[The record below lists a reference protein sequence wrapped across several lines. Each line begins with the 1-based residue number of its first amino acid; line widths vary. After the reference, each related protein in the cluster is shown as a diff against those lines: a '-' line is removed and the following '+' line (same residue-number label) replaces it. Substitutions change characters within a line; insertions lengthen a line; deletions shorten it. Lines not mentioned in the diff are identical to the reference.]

1 MVWFTS
7 WSSIGA
13 YELTLIQPKTSQKKH
28 SRSTQSTPV
37 TWGLKFHGSRLG
49 LAQTKIPQ
57 MHTVALSGHQHQ
69 LLHPRAQLAVLP
81 QQASTAGPEYS
92 YTGYTL
98 TFMCCCHSD
107 THLEVSLAMSPT
119 FPRSDTNHK

>member
-1 MVWFTS
+1 MS

-37 TWGLKFHGSRLG
+37 TWELKFHGSRLG
-49 LAQTKIPQ
+49 LAQTKIPK

-69 LLHPRAQLAVLP
+69 LLHTRAQLAVLP
-81 QQASTAGPEYS
+81 PQASPAGPEYS
-92 YTGYTL
+92 YTDCTL
-98 TFMCCCHSD
+98 K
-107 THLEVSLAMSPT
+107 HLCAVVTQIHTLK
-119 FPRSDTNHK
+119 FP